1 MGMKGLEVGLDVGL
15 GFGLEFSFSAEW
27 QIRQFL
33 FMPVFLGLS
42 GLKKNEKSIYEL

>member
-1 MGMKGLEVGLDVGL
+1 MGIKGLEVGLDVGL

-33 FMPVFLGLS
+33 FMPVFCGFS
-42 GLKKNEKSIYEL
+42 GLKNEKSIFEL